1 MDQQVSISNIIRAQ
15 FGRQVEFLQHL
26 IRAKSANPYTP
37 ETSPPDVPVEEE
49 VAAVIHQELH
59 HLGFPS
65 ELHGVSP
72 QRPNVVSYLPGMDKR
87 AKTLIVTT
95 HMDTVEPSG

>member
-65 ELHGVSP
+65 ELHGSRRSVQMSSATC
-72 QRPNVVSYLPGMDKR
+72 QGWIRGRK
-87 AKTLIVTT
+87 
-95 HMDTVEPSG
+95 H